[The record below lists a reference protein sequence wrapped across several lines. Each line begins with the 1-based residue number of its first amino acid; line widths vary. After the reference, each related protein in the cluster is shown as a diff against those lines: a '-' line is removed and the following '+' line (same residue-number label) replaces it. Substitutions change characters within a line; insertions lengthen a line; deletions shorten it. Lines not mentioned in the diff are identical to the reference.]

1 MDRTSPLIAHVGP
14 NRDGRASR
22 WPARLD
28 LMQSASGLALVL
40 FMWAHMFFVS
50 SILLGADAMWTVTKF

>member
-1 MDRTSPLIAHVGP
+1 MDRSTPLISNVGLAEG
-14 NRDGRASR
+14 GRASR

-28 LMQSASGLALVL
+28 LAQSASGLLLVL

-50 SILLGADAMWTVTKF
+50 